1 MLIPGGTAEGPP
13 PLRWRAMGAWYW
25 IGVSA
30 GLGAAIGVLLAGAA
44 GGGRGARLAV
54 ILLAGAAGAGVGWGI
69 QSWQANRSG
78 SDLAVGLL
86 FFALGVVLLI
96 YGLRV
101 RRKLRAIAP
110 DEED

>member
-1 MLIPGGTAEGPP
+1 MSMS
-13 PLRWRAMGAWYW
+13 LRSFHLFFIAASVVLAAWV
-25 IGVSA
+25 GV
-30 GLGAAIGVLLAGAA
+30 
-44 GGGRGARLAV
+44 
-54 ILLAGAAGAGVGWGI
+54 WGI

-86 FFALGVVLLI
+86 FFALGIVLLV

-101 RRKLRAIAP
+101 RKKLRALAP